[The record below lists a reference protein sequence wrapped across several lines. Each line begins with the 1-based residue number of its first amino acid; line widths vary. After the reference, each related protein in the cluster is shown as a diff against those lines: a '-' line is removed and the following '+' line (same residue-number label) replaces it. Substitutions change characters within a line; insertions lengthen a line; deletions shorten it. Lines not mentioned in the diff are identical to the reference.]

1 MLEVFTVGGG
11 EYLVN
16 TFNAVAAWA
25 GGGGYR
31 SLLRV
36 VMVMGLI
43 YSLLVVAFTLN
54 FRAWM
59 NWFLQATG
67 IYLCLMVP
75 TIDIKVT
82 DRINPS
88 LAPATVANVPIGL
101 GVLASFTTQ
110 IGDWLTRTAE
120 TVFVMPGE
128 LNYTTNGM
136 VYGARLFDATRN
148 FVIRDAEFSTN
159 LENHFKNCLFG
170 DVMLYQKS
178 LTNLAKATD
187 LWVAIGPGSEARS
200 QEWLERQGDGTV
212 QNYIITCRQA
222 YQTLDGQWTAMIE
235 ANAEPWAKEV
245 YPKLSN
251 AVAAAKLKHDVPIV
265 NQAFTGSGNDFTG
278 VMRQNTAINA
288 FMQARNSMAGG
299 SGAAAI
305 DTFAQTRADIQARNT
320 YNSIAQQAMAWVPI
334 LNIVL
339 TVVFFA
345 MFPVIFPL
353 FLLPQ
358 TGLSTLKGYAMGFFY
373 LASWGPLYV
382 ILHMI
387 CMTRAESAANGV
399 AAGGMS
405 LGSYA
410 GIGAVNGE
418 TATIAGFMLMS
429 IPFLAAGLARG
440 AMSIAG
446 QATSMLAPA
455 QNAAEAAAVEQTTGN
470 YSYGNVSWANST
482 SNMRQADQWS
492 TAPRFMGG
500 AASVGWRQDNGAVIN
515 GFGNGQDVFDTS
527 GAISRL
533 GFTPTVSTGNVA
545 EWRQM
550 SSEAHRQSQAFDN
563 AAQEMLTWT
572 KTDRSAFG
580 TSSERSS
587 GWDSTSGRSANTSI
601 EQFDRT
607 TGSSSQG
614 LEDRSSTGQSQR
626 VSDGH
631 DRNAGTVDQVGGR
644 LDAGIGGSRS
654 GGGGT
659 VGGRGGALGRVL
671 GALPGAGVSVS
682 KTGSQQDTLRH
693 GTDNT
698 RSSDSSSTA
707 SSGVR
712 DEHSN
717 GTGATSSDG
726 TYDRS
731 GVFSRASSTS
741 SSSLTHEQALARAR
755 SYTETARKLEELSQ
769 QLSRDASYA
778 ETHGMQ
784 LSENMS
790 QDLAQWYRVQQV
802 SNPGLDAPELWATDL
817 SDHQRAVR
825 QEMVTRWMREKQDV
839 IREEIAGRFQ
849 EPDLVQV
856 SRPGVDSAADV
867 SGSYHPHGGGGI
879 PSAPAGGDP
888 RAAQA
893 VIERGGERLE
903 GDRAAARASR
913 TSSVQG
919 SVDVQSEVNRDHN
932 RGFFQDPKLRK

>member
-16 TFNAVAAWA
+16 VFNAVAAWS

-31 SLLRV
+31 ALLRV

-54 FRAWM
+54 YKAWL
-59 NWFLQATG
+59 NWFIQATA

-75 TIDIKVT
+75 TVSIKVT

-88 LAPATVANVPIGL
+88 LAPATIDNVPMGL
-101 GVLASFTTQ
+101 GILASFTTQ
-110 IGDWLTRTAE
+110 VGDWLTRTAE

-128 LNYTTNGM
+128 LNYSTNGM

-159 LENHFKNCLFG
+159 LESHFKNCVFG

-178 LTNLAKATD
+178 LTDLSKAPD
-187 LWVAIGPGSEARS
+187 LWAAIGPGSEARS

-212 QNYIITCRQA
+212 QNFIVTCRQA
-222 YQTLDGQWTAMIE
+222 YQSLDGQWGPMVE
-235 ANAEPWAKEV
+235 ANAPLWGKEAF
-245 YPKLSN
+245 PKLSN
-251 AVAAAKLKHDVPIV
+251 ALAADKLKHDVPV
-265 NQAFTGSGNDFTG
+265 VAAAFTGTG
-278 VMRQNTAINA
+278 GSFAEIMRQNTAINA

-353 FLLPQ
+353 FLMPQ
-358 TGLSTLKGYAMGFFY
+358 TGLSSLKGYAMGFFY
-373 LASWGPLYV
+373 LAAWGPLYV

-387 CMTRAESAANGV
+387 CMTRAEAAANGV
-399 AAGGMS
+399 AAGGVT

-429 IPFLAAGLARG
+429 VPFLAAGLARG

-446 QATSMLAPA
+446 QSMSMLAPA
-455 QNAAEAAAVEQTTGN
+455 QNAAEAAALEQTTGN
-470 YSYGNVSWANST
+470 YAFGNVSWANAT
-482 SNMRQADQWS
+482 ANMQQANQWT
-492 TAPRFMGG
+492 TAAAYMGG
-500 AASVGWRQDNGAVIN
+500 APSVGWRQDNGAVVS
-515 GFGNGQDVFDTS
+515 GFGNGQEVFDTS
-527 GAISRL
+527 GAISHL
-533 GFTPTVSTGNVA
+533 GFTPTMTSGSVA

-550 SSEAHRQSQAFDN
+550 ASEAHRQAQAYEN
-563 AAQEMLTWT
+563 AANDVLTAT
-572 KTDRSAFG
+572 HTNRSAFG
-580 TSSERSS
+580 TSTERSS
-587 GWDSTSGRSANTSI
+587 GWDASSGSQSNSSV
-601 EQFDRT
+601 EQFDRR

-614 LEDRSSTGQSQR
+614 TEERSSISQNDT
-626 VSDGH
+626 VS
-631 DRNAGTVDQVGGR
+631 
-644 LDAGIGGSRS
+644 GSLGLGA
-654 GGGGT
+654 GGGKGG
-659 VGGRGGALGRVL
+659 VGKEGRRGISPNL
-671 GALPGAGVSVS
+671 GASVS
-682 KTGSQQDTLRH
+682 KTGIQSDILRQA
-693 GTDNT
+693 TDES
-698 RSSDSSSTA
+698 RSSDSASTS

-717 GTGATSSDG
+717 GTGASMSDG
-726 TYDRS
+726 TYSRDGS
-731 GVFSRASSTS
+731 FSRASSTS
-741 SSSLTHEQALARAR
+741 SSSASTEDALSRAR
-755 SYTETARKLEELSQ
+755 SFSETARKLEELSQ

-790 QDLAQWYRVQQV
+790 QDLAQWYRHQQV

-817 SDHQRAVR
+817 SDHQRFVR
-825 QEMVTRWMREKQDV
+825 QEMITRWMQDKEQA
-839 IREEIAGRFQ
+839 IRSEIAGDLH
-849 EPDLVQV
+849 EPNLVHV
-856 SRPGVDSAADV
+856 SRPDIDSAGDV
-867 SGSYHPHGGGGI
+867 RGSYHPHGADRV
-879 PSAPAGGDP
+879 PAAGGS
-888 RAAQA
+888 
-893 VIERGGERLE
+893 GGLP
-903 GDRAAARASR
+903 AAARIIAGGKQELGSDR
-913 TSSVQG
+913 DAAAALRSQRVQG
-919 SVDVQSEVNRDHN
+919 SVDVQGEVNRDHDHA
-932 RGFFQDPKLRK
+932 FFRDPKLRE

>member
-1 MLEVFTVGGG
+1 MVEVFTVGGG

-16 TFNAVAAWA
+16 TFNAVAAWS

-54 FRAWM
+54 FRVWL
-59 NWFLQATG
+59 NWFLQSTL

-75 TIDIKVT
+75 TIDVKVT

-88 LAPATVANVPIGL
+88 LAPATVANVPLGL

-128 LNYTTNGM
+128 LNYSSNGM
-136 VYGARLFDATRN
+136 VYGARLYDATRN

-159 LENHFKNCLFG
+159 LEEHFKKCLFG
-170 DVMLYQKS
+170 DVMLYRKS
-178 LTNLAKATD
+178 LTVLAQSKD
-187 LWVAIGPGSEARS
+187 LWTDIGPGSEARS

-212 QNYIITCRQA
+212 NSAIVTCRQA
-222 YQTLDGQWTAMIE
+222 YDMLNAQWAPMIE
-235 ANAEPWAKEV
+235 ANTPLWGKEL

-251 AVAAAKLKHDVPIV
+251 TLAADKLKHDLPIA
-265 NQAFTGSGNDFTG
+265 NAAFTGSGSNYSDS
-278 VMRQNTAINA
+278 MRQNTAINA

-299 SGAAAI
+299 SGAATI

-358 TGLSTLKGYAMGFFY
+358 TGLGTLKGYAMGFFY
-373 LASWGPLYV
+373 LAAWGPLYV

-387 CMTRAESAANGV
+387 CMTRAEAAAAGV
-399 AAGGMS
+399 AGGGVT
-405 LGSYA
+405 LGTYA

-429 IPFLAAGLARG
+429 IPFLAAGLAHG

-455 QNAAEAAAVEQTTGN
+455 QNAAEAAALEQTTGN

-482 SNMRQADQWS
+482 SNMRQSDQWT
-492 TAPRFMGG
+492 TAPSYMGG
-500 AASVGWRQDNGAVIN
+500 ATSVGWRQDNGAVVS
-515 GFGNGQDVFDTS
+515 GFGNGQEVFDTS

-533 GFTPTVSTGNVA
+533 GFTPTMNSGTVA
-545 EWRQM
+545 EWREM
-550 SSEAHRQSQAFDN
+550 AGAAHRQAQAFEN
-563 AAQEMLTWT
+563 AAQEVLTST
-572 KTDRSAFG
+572 HTSRSAFG

-587 GWDSTSGRSANTSI
+587 GFESGAGSSANTNV
-601 EQFDRT
+601 EKFDRT

-614 LEDRSSTGQSQR
+614 MEERSSTGQSQR
-626 VSDGH
+626 ISEGH
-631 DRNAGTVDQVGGR
+631 DRQAQTVDTVTGGINGQVGGG
-644 LDAGIGGSRS
+644 AGRGASPKGRFGGILGSGGS
-654 GGGGT
+654 
-659 VGGRGGALGRVL
+659 VG
-671 GALPGAGVSVS
+671 VS
-682 KTGSQQDTLRH
+682 KTGSQQDSLRYA
-693 GTDNT
+693 TDQS
-698 RSSDSSSTA
+698 RSADSSSSS
-707 SSGVR
+707 SSGIR

-717 GTGATSSDG
+717 GTGASTSDG
-726 TYDRS
+726 TYERS

-741 SSSLTHEQALARAR
+741 SSSQSTEDALARAR
-755 SYTETARKLEELSQ
+755 SYTESARKLEELSAS
-769 QLSRDASYA
+769 LSRDASFA

-784 LSENMS
+784 LSENLS
-790 QDLAQWYRVQQV
+790 QDLAQWYRQQQLLHP
-802 SNPGLDAPELWATDL
+802 NLDAPELWATSLTDQ
-817 SDHQRAVR
+817 QRTVR
-825 QEMVTRWMREKQDV
+825 SQMIQQWSQEKRDALW
-839 IREEIAGRFQ
+839 EEIQGSIV
-849 EPDLVQV
+849 EPNLVDV
-856 SRPGVDSAADV
+856 RRTDVGGPGDVRASYRPHGVDRV
-867 SGSYHPHGGGGI
+867 GRGS
-879 PSAPAGGDP
+879 AGGDP
-888 RAAQA
+888 NAAGRIIDDGRA
-893 VIERGGERLE
+893 RLTD
-903 GDRAAARASR
+903 DRASAEAARTNRAGA
-913 TSSVQG
+913 T
-919 SVDVQSEVNRDHN
+919 VDLQSEVNRDQN
-932 RGFFQDPKLRK
+932 RGFFTDPDLRK

>member
-16 TFNAVAAWA
+16 PFNAVAAWS

-31 SLLRV
+31 SLIRV

-54 FRAWM
+54 FRVWM
-59 NWFLQATG
+59 NWFLQSTL

-75 TIDIKVT
+75 TIDVKVT

-88 LAPATVANVPIGL
+88 LAPATVANVPLGL

-120 TVFVMPGE
+120 TVFVMPAE

-159 LENHFKNCLFG
+159 LEEHFKKCLFG

-178 LTNLAKATD
+178 LTTLAQSKD
-187 LWVAIGPGSEARS
+187 LWADIGPGSEARS

-212 QNYIITCRQA
+212 NSAIVTCRQA
-222 YQTLDGQWTAMIE
+222 YQMLDAQWAPMIE
-235 ANAEPWAKEV
+235 ANTPLWGKEL

-251 AVAAAKLKHDVPIV
+251 TLAADKLKHDLPIA
-265 NQAFTGSGNDFTG
+265 NQAFTGSASGYADS
-278 VMRQNTAINA
+278 MRQNTAINA

-299 SGAAAI
+299 SGAATI

-353 FLLPQ
+353 FLMPQ
-358 TGLSTLKGYAMGFFY
+358 TGLGSLKGYAMGFFY
-373 LASWGPLYV
+373 LAAWGPLYV

-387 CMTRAESAANGV
+387 CMTRAEAAATGV
-399 AAGGMS
+399 ASGGVT
-405 LGSYA
+405 LGTYA
-410 GIGAVNGE
+410 GIAAVNGE
-418 TATIAGFMLMS
+418 TATIAGVMLMS

-455 QNAAEAAAVEQTTGN
+455 QNAAEAAALEQTTGN
-470 YSYGNVSWANST
+470 YSYGNVSWANAT
-482 SNMRQADQWS
+482 SNMRQSNQW
-492 TAPRFMGG
+492 TT
-500 AASVGWRQDNGAVIN
+500 AASYMDGAPSIGWRQDNGAVVS
-515 GFGNGQDVFDTS
+515 GFGNGQDVIDMG

-533 GFTPTVSTGNVA
+533 GFTPTMNTGTVS

-550 SSEAHRQSQAFDN
+550 ASQAHRQAEAFEN
-563 AAQEMLTWT
+563 AAQEVLTST
-572 KTDRSAFG
+572 HTNRSAFG
-580 TSSERSS
+580 TSTERSS
-587 GWDSTSGRSANTSI
+587 GFESGSGRSANTNI
-601 EQFDRT
+601 EKFDRT

-614 LEDRSSTGQSQR
+614 LEERSSTGQSQR
-626 VSDGH
+626 VSEGH
-631 DRNAGTVDQVGGR
+631 DRSAGTLDQVTGGLSGQLGVGSGKSTGGR
-644 LDAGIGGSRS
+644 RLGNVLPSVGGS
-654 GGGGT
+654 
-659 VGGRGGALGRVL
+659 LG
-671 GALPGAGVSVS
+671 VS
-682 KTGSQQDTLRH
+682 KTGNQQDTLRR
-693 GTDNT
+693 GTEET
-698 RSSDSSSTA
+698 RSTDASSAS

-712 DEHSN
+712 DEHSS
-717 GTGATSSDG
+717 GSGASTSDA
-726 TYDRS
+726 TYDRE

-741 SSSLTHEQALARAR
+741 SSSQSTEDALARAK
-755 SYTETARKLEELSQ
+755 SYSEAARRMEELSES
-769 QLSRDASYA
+769 LSRDASFA

-790 QDLAQWYRVQQV
+790 QDLAQWYRHQQALHP
-802 SNPGLDAPELWATDL
+802 NMDAPELWSTSL
-817 SDHQRAVR
+817 TDHQRAVR
-825 QEMVTRWMREKQDV
+825 AEMIQQWSLEK
-839 IREEIAGRFQ
+839 RNALWEEIRGNLP
-849 EPDLVQV
+849 EPSLVDV
-856 SRPGVDSAADV
+856 HRTDIGGEAAVRSSYRPHGVDRIGSA
-867 SGSYHPHGGGGI
+867 GTH
-879 PSAPAGGDP
+879 GDP
-888 RAAQA
+888 GAAAKIIGEGQA
-893 VIERGGERLE
+893 KLDQ
-903 GDRAAARASR
+903 DRAAAQAAR
-913 TSSVQG
+913 TNRGQAT
-919 SVDVQSEVNRDHN
+919 VDLQSEVSADHN
-932 RGFFQDPKLRK
+932 RGFFNDPELRK

>member
-1 MLEVFTVGGG
+1 MVEVFTVGGG

-16 TFNAVAAWA
+16 TFNAVAAWS

-54 FRAWM
+54 FRVWM
-59 NWFLQATG
+59 NWFLQSTL

-75 TIDIKVT
+75 TIDVKVT

-88 LAPATVANVPIGL
+88 LAPATVANVPLGL

-128 LNYTTNGM
+128 LNYSSNGM
-136 VYGARLFDATRN
+136 VYGARLYDATRN

-159 LENHFKNCLFG
+159 LEEHFKKCLFG
-170 DVMLYQKS
+170 DVMLYRKS
-178 LTNLAKATD
+178 LTVLAQSKD
-187 LWVAIGPGSEARS
+187 LWADIGPGSEARS

-212 QNYIITCRQA
+212 NSAIITCRQA
-222 YQTLDGQWTAMIE
+222 YDMLNAQWAPMIE
-235 ANAEPWAKEV
+235 ANTPLWGKEL

-251 AVAAAKLKHDVPIV
+251 TLAADKLKHDLPIA
-265 NQAFTGSGNDFTG
+265 NAAFTGSASNYSDS
-278 VMRQNTAINA
+278 MRQNTAINA

-299 SGAAAI
+299 SGAATI

-353 FLLPQ
+353 FLMPQ
-358 TGLSTLKGYAMGFFY
+358 TGLGTLKGYAMGFFY
-373 LASWGPLYV
+373 LAAWGPLYV

-387 CMTRAESAANGV
+387 CMTRAEAAAAGV
-399 AAGGMS
+399 AGGGVT
-405 LGSYA
+405 LGTYA

-455 QNAAEAAAVEQTTGN
+455 QNAAEAAALEQTTGN
-470 YSYGNVSWANST
+470 YSYGNVSWANAT
-482 SNMRQADQWS
+482 SNMRQSDQWS
-492 TAPRFMGG
+492 TAPSYMGG
-500 AASVGWRQDNGAVIN
+500 ATSVGWRQDNGAVVS
-515 GFGNGQDVFDTS
+515 GFGNGQEVFDTS

-533 GFTPTVSTGNVA
+533 GFTPTMNSGTVA
-545 EWRQM
+545 EWREM
-550 SSEAHRQSQAFDN
+550 ASEAHRQAQAFEN
-563 AAQEMLTWT
+563 AAQEILTST
-572 KTDRSAFG
+572 HTNRSAFG

-587 GWDSTSGRSANTSI
+587 GFESGAGSSANTNV
-601 EQFDRT
+601 EKFDRT

-614 LEDRSSTGQSQR
+614 MEERSSTGQSQR
-626 VSDGH
+626 ISEGH
-631 DRNAGTVDQVGGR
+631 DRQAQTVDSVTGGISGQVGGGAGRGASPKGR
-644 LDAGIGGSRS
+644 LGGILGAGGS
-654 GGGGT
+654 
-659 VGGRGGALGRVL
+659 VG
-671 GALPGAGVSVS
+671 VS
-682 KTGSQQDTLRH
+682 KTGSQQDSLRYA
-693 GTDNT
+693 TDQS
-698 RSSDSSSTA
+698 RSADSSSSS
-707 SSGVR
+707 SSGIR

-717 GTGATSSDG
+717 GSGASTSDG
-726 TYDRS
+726 TYERS

-741 SSSLTHEQALARAR
+741 SSSQSTEDALARAR
-755 SYTETARKLEELSQ
+755 SYTESARKLEELSAS
-769 QLSRDASYA
+769 LSRDASFA

-784 LSENMS
+784 LSENLS
-790 QDLAQWYRVQQV
+790 QDLAQWYRRQQLLHP
-802 SNPGLDAPELWATDL
+802 NLDAPELWATSLTDQ
-817 SDHQRAVR
+817 QRTVR
-825 QEMVTRWMREKQDV
+825 SQMIQQWSQEKRDALWGEIQGSIVEPNLVDV
-839 IREEIAGRFQ
+839 RRTEVG
-849 EPDLVQV
+849 
-856 SRPGVDSAADV
+856 GTGDV
-867 SGSYHPHGGGGI
+867 RASYHPHGVDRVGSG
-879 PSAPAGGDP
+879 SAGGDP
-888 RAAQA
+888 NAAGRIIDDGRARLSDD
-893 VIERGGERLE
+893 RGSAE
-903 GDRAAARASR
+903 AARTNRAGA
-913 TSSVQG
+913 T
-919 SVDVQSEVNRDHN
+919 VDLQSEVNRDQD
-932 RGFFQDPKLRK
+932 RGFFTDPDLRK

>member
-16 TFNAVAAWA
+16 TFNAVAAWS

-31 SLLRV
+31 SLIRV

-54 FRAWM
+54 FRVWM
-59 NWFLQATG
+59 NWFLQSTL

-75 TIDIKVT
+75 TIDVKVT
-82 DRINPS
+82 DRINSS
-88 LAPATVANVPIGL
+88 LAPATVANVPLGL

-159 LENHFKNCLFG
+159 LEEHFKKCLFG

-178 LTNLAKATD
+178 LTTLSQSKD
-187 LWVAIGPGSEARS
+187 LWVDIGPGSEARS

-212 QNYIITCRQA
+212 NSAIVTCRQA
-222 YQTLDGQWTAMIE
+222 YQMLDAQWAPMIE
-235 ANAEPWAKEV
+235 ANTPLWGREL

-251 AVAAAKLKHDVPIV
+251 TLAADKLKHDLPIA
-265 NQAFTGSGNDFTG
+265 NQAFTGSASGYADS
-278 VMRQNTAINA
+278 MRQNTAINA

-299 SGAAAI
+299 SGAATI

-353 FLLPQ
+353 FLMPQ
-358 TGLSTLKGYAMGFFY
+358 TGLGTLKGYAMGFFY
-373 LASWGPLYV
+373 LAAWGPLYV

-387 CMTRAESAANGV
+387 CMTRAEAAATGV
-399 AAGGMS
+399 ASGGVT
-405 LGSYA
+405 LGTYA
-410 GIGAVNGE
+410 GIAAVNGE

-455 QNAAEAAAVEQTTGN
+455 QNAAEAAALEQTTGN
-470 YSYGNVSWANST
+470 YSYGNVSWANAT
-482 SNMRQADQWS
+482 SNMRQSDQWS
-492 TAPRFMGG
+492 VAPSFMGG
-500 AASVGWRQDNGAVIN
+500 SASVGWRQDNGAVVS
-515 GFGNGQDVFDTS
+515 GFGNGQEVIDTG

-533 GFTPTVSTGNVA
+533 GFTPTMNSGTVS

-550 SSEAHRQSQAFDN
+550 AVQAHRQAEAFEN
-563 AAQEMLTWT
+563 AAQEILTST
-572 KTDRSAFG
+572 HTNRSAFG

-587 GWDSTSGRSANTSI
+587 GFESGSGRSSNTNV

-614 LEDRSSTGQSQR
+614 LEERSSTGQSQR
-626 VSDGH
+626 ISQGH
-631 DRNAGTVDQVGGR
+631 ERSAGTLDQVTGG
-644 LDAGIGGSRS
+644 LTGGVGS
-654 GGGGT
+654 GGGGRNQGGKGRSGNLIPN
-659 VGGRGGALGRVL
+659 VGGSL
-671 GALPGAGVSVS
+671 SVS
-682 KTGSQQDTLRH
+682 RAGQQADNLRY
-693 GTDNT
+693 GTDET
-698 RSSDSSSTA
+698 RSTDNSSSS

-712 DEHSN
+712 DEHSS
-717 GTGATSSDG
+717 GSGASTSDG
-726 TYDRS
+726 TYERA

-741 SSSLTHEQALARAR
+741 SSSQSTEDALARAK
-755 SYTETARKLEELSQ
+755 SYSEAARRMEELSQ
-769 QLSRDASYA
+769 SLSRDASFA

-790 QDLAQWYRVQQV
+790 QDLAQWYRQQQALHP
-802 SNPGLDAPELWATDL
+802 NMDAPELWATSL
-817 SDHQRAVR
+817 TDHQRAVR
-825 QEMVTRWMREKQDV
+825 NEMIQQWSQEKRDALW
-839 IREEIAGRFQ
+839 EEIKGNIQ
-849 EPDLVQV
+849 EPTLVEV
-856 SRPGVDSAADV
+856 HRTDIGGAGDVLSSYRPHGVDRV
-867 SGSYHPHGGGGI
+867 GQGGH
-879 PSAPAGGDP
+879 SGDP
-888 RAAQA
+888 GAAAKIIADGRAQLGDDKAAAQA
-893 VIERGGERLE
+893 
-903 GDRAAARASR
+903 ARSNHGQA
-913 TSSVQG
+913 
-919 SVDVQSEVNRDHN
+919 SVDLQSEVSKDHD
-932 RGFFQDPKLRK
+932 RGFFTDPNLRK